1 MISCGVNLD
10 LLNCCIS
17 TIQHL
22 ISDQAK
28 YNELRGFEHKAR
40 FRKQWAEQRYN
51 EYRESRTFQ
60 ESSSIT
66 ERESGSY
73 LPLARICH
81 KEGGGESGRIA
92 AMRYCMRCLELG
104 GEWIDH
110 CSFTGRIKF
119 LYVIKGRDELH
130 TRAWRRRIRSRLA
143 CQCPDT
149 HNLSIQR

>member
-1 MISCGVNLD
+1 MRAITTVHHVLSCE
-10 LLNCCIS
+10 
-17 TIQHL
+17 
-22 ISDQAK
+22 AE
-28 YNELRGFEHKAR
+28 YNALQGFENKNK
-40 FRKQWAEQRYN
+40 FRKNWAQARYN
-51 EYRESRTFQ
+51 EYRESRTFE
-60 ESSSIT
+60 ESTSIT

-81 KEGGGESGRIA
+81 KEGGGQSGRIA

-130 TRAWRRRIRSRLA
+130 TRAWPRRIRSRLT
-143 CQCPDT
+143 CQFPDS
-149 HNLSIQR
+149 HNLSTQL